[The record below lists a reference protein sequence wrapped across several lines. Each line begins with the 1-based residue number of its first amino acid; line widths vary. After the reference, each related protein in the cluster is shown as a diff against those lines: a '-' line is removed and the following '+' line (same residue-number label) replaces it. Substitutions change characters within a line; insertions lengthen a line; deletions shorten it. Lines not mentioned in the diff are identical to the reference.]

1 MIFKSQNTALKGE
14 DENMNIVLFL
24 MEMKLIGRKSLHR
37 ACAKREFLHILW
49 LFRALDVKLSLSKM
63 HFSIGVDRA
72 RAWIKLR
79 AFFDT

>member
-1 MIFKSQNTALKGE
+1 
-14 DENMNIVLFL
+14 MNIVLFL